1 MSGESKLFPK
11 WILVVS
17 WIFAILELLVSIAL
31 CVAPETVADTVD
43 LSARGVNYLIYMW
56 AARQFALSVIFIVA
70 SLKRSAPM
78 LTTAY
83 IFLFVMFAGDLVIGF
98 MQGENGLIGAAAFMC
113 LIAAIMI
120 WQVNRTRRVR
130 V

>member
-1 MSGESKLFPK
+1 MSNELKRLPN
-11 WILVVS
+11 WILIVS

-43 LSARGVNYLIYMW
+43 LSARGVNYLVYMW

-83 IFLFVMFAGDLVIGF
+83 IFLLVMFAGDLVIGF
-98 MQGENGLIGAAAFMC
+98 MQQENGLIGAAAVMC
-113 LIAAIMI
+113 LVAAIMI
-120 WQVNRTRRVR
+120 WQVNRVR
-130 V
+130 GKG

>member
-1 MSGESKLFPK
+1 MSAEQKTLPG
-11 WILVVS
+11 WIIAVS

-70 SLKRSAPM
+70 SLKRSGPM

-83 IFLFVMFAGDLVIGF
+83 IFLLVMFAGDLVIGF
-98 MQGENGLIGAAAFMC
+98 MQQENGLIGAAAVMC

-120 WQVNRTRRVR
+120 WQVNRVR
-130 V
+130 GKV